1 MSNISEAGTIGERLM
16 QLINHFAS
24 GNKTAFGRIAELES
38 GLLAGI
44 VGSRQSKPSFE
55 VLQKILTGYPT
66 VSPDWLLFG
75 RGMMLREHSS
85 SNKSYSGHIGEFPIK
100 SAHGNEEVAIIA
112 GNQYNRLKWDYL
124 RRDESKKPSKKQ
136 EEAFALSNTSYAYES
151 LSLPPSILKPGLTR
165 AFPMPGNSMEPS
177 FGEGDLIIATQL
189 QNVDWSA
196 FPKKSRYDEEIDAL
210 PMCVVE
216 VRTEKMLS
224 IEFGRCGVD
233 SDVKTLSCFS
243 DRRNFYA
250 QKIELAHVK
259 AIWEFKCFLSQ
270 RSQNPA
276 QQLTYRAE
284 MLERELNEIK
294 EEAKRYPRLKILLRQ
309 MVLELDTSD
318 DKLRW
323 DFSDYIYDSKVRE
336 LYELELGPIGD
347 NNKFADKLI
356 SILQPL
362 IAELTPTLEE
372 DRRKKQLEIER
383 KRETPKPGEP
393 PYMPGPLPGP
403 RQPQ

>member
-1 MSNISEAGTIGERLM
+1 M

-75 RGMMLREHSS
+75 RGVMLREHSS
-85 SNKSYSGHIGEFPIK
+85 SNRNYSGHIGEFPVK

-124 RRDESKKPSKKQ
+124 RRDESKKPAKKQ
-136 EEAFALSNTSYAYES
+136 EEAYALSGTSYAYES

-189 QNVDWSA
+189 QNVDWNTFAKESDD
-196 FPKKSRYDEEIDAL
+196 YEVIDAL

-216 VRTEKMLS
+216 VRTKNILS

-233 SDVKTLSCFS
+233 SDVKNLICFS
-243 DRRNFYA
+243 DRRNFYP
-250 QKIELAHVK
+250 QTIELTHIK
-259 AIWEFKCFLSQ
+259 EIWEFKCFLSQ

-276 QQLTYRAE
+276 QQLTYKAE
-284 MLERELNEIK
+284 ALERELNEIK
-294 EEAKRYPRLKILLRQ
+294 KEAKRYPRLKILLRQ
-309 MVLELDTSD
+309 MVLDLDTSD

-323 DFSDYIYDSKVRE
+323 DFGDYIYDRKVRE
-336 LYELELGPIGD
+336 LYDLEVGPIGDD

-362 IAELTPTLEE
+362 IVELTPTLEE
-372 DRRKKQLEIER
+372 DRRKKQLELEKARAIR
-383 KRETPKPGEP
+383 KPGEP
-393 PYMPGPLPGP
+393 PYLPGPLPGP
-403 RQPQ
+403 RQPQE

>member
-1 MSNISEAGTIGERLM
+1 MGLTQSDLADKIGVSRVAISQFEKGSNRPSSDTLSKLSQVLEEELTIGK
-16 QLINHFAS
+16 FP
-24 GNKTAFGRIAELES
+24 
-38 GLLAGI
+38 LAGI
-44 VGSRQSKPSFE
+44 DNNIV
-55 VLQKILTGYPT
+55 V
-66 VSPDWLLFG
+66 
-75 RGMMLREHSS
+75 
-85 SNKSYSGHIGEFPIK
+85 PII
-100 SAHGNEEVAIIA
+100 V

-124 RRDESKKPSKKQ
+124 RRGESDVPAKEE
-136 EEAFALSNTSYAYES
+136 EEAYGLSNTSYAYES
-151 LSLPPSILKPGLTR
+151 LSLPPFILKPGITR

-177 FGEGDLIIATQL
+177 FGDGDLIIATQL
-189 QNVDWSA
+189 QNVDWST
-196 FPKKSRYDEEIDAL
+196 FPKESNSYEVIDAL

-216 VRTEKMLS
+216 VETKKERS

-233 SDVKTLSCFS
+233 AAIKSLYCFS
-243 DRRNFYA
+243 DRRGFLPHR
-250 QKIELAHVK
+250 IGLESIK

-284 MLERELNEIK
+284 ALERELNEIK

-309 MVLELDTSD
+309 MILELHTSD
-318 DKLRW
+318 ASLNW

-336 LYELELGPIGD
+336 LYELEVGPIGD
-347 NNKFADKLI
+347 NSNFADSNKYAAKLF

-383 KRETPKPGEP
+383 KRETPQPGQP
-393 PYMPGPLPGP
+393 PYLSGPIQEP
-403 RQPQ
+403 RQS